1 MTSFIDLNI
10 GTNYLEHLNVVDSL
24 KEIFANAIDE
34 HIMKNIDIENIK
46 FGYKKVGNKNQFFI
60 IDFGD
65 GIMPENFIQKIND
78 NKIKNN
84 NIIGQFGIGLKD
96 AIAYL
101 TNNNVKIVITTNKY
115 IYEPIYKRK
124 NNIDVLHM
132 KCSEH
137 SPEVNSVLQN
147 YDFGTK
153 FSLSGIT
160 KKQFEDCLKKF
171 ILFDNISNKFT
182 YLVNNKI
189 VLYTD
194 ESNNVIYSSDNNGLQ
209 SIFINGMQVKSKAP
223 FHYTYDLKRNI
234 ELKQIINRDR
244 TDIDI
249 KILKK
254 FVNKILENIQLNE
267 DSEDFFQKIIEIFA
281 QAQQKK
287 ELKELGKIDIIRN
300 IIYELNKTGK
310 YIFIDKN
317 DKISSEKIPI
327 VLNSAIKEIFKIKS
341 ISSLNDVFYPKNW
354 KNEKI
359 KISTNHQVDNIK
371 IIEIIADFLS
381 KEILFRPFDKNFVNK
396 LFCEFNKIIK
406 NNIESSSKNKII
418 DNDDDE
424 YFSQDE
430 SDDEINKICLNDN
443 NTFSIDDMIRIIF
456 FDIILETDIMFSKED
471 KKIIQLKMITE
482 SEKINNLRAKI
493 KNIEMI
499 DIHSNIE
506 LSIKKKQ
513 VNSINSNV
521 LEIGIENITI

>member
-1 MTSFIDLNI
+1 MTSYIDLNI
-10 GTNYLEHLNVVDSL
+10 GTNYLEHLNIVDSL

-34 HIMKNIDIENIK
+34 HILKNIDIENIQ
-46 FGYKKVGNKNQFFI
+46 FGYKKVSNKYQFFI
-60 IDFGD
+60 VDFGD

-78 NKIKNN
+78 NKVKNN

-115 IYEPIYKRK
+115 IYEPIFKKK

-137 SPEVNSVLQN
+137 LQN
-147 YDFGTK
+147 YEFGTK
-153 FSLSGIT
+153 FTLSNIT
-160 KKQFEDCLKKF
+160 KKHFEDCLKKF

-189 VLYTD
+189 VQYID

-223 FHYTYDLKRNI
+223 FHFTYDLKRTI

-249 KILKK
+249 KLLKK
-254 FVNKILENIQLNE
+254 FVNKILETIRFNE
-267 DSEDFFQKIIEIFA
+267 DSENFFQKIIEIFA

-300 IIYELNKTGK
+300 IIYELNKTEK
-310 YIFIDKN
+310 YIFVDKN
-317 DKISSEKIPI
+317 DKILSEKIPI

-371 IIEIIADFLS
+371 IVEIIADFLS

-396 LFCEFNKIIK
+396 LFSEFNKIIK
-406 NNIESSSKNKII
+406 NNLEIQSKNKINYN
-418 DNDDDE
+418 DDDDE

-430 SDDEINKICLNDN
+430 SDDDNQEKNKNCVND
-443 NTFSIDDMIRIIF
+443 NTFSIDDIIRIIL
-456 FDIILETDIMFSKED
+456 FDIVLETDIMFSKED

-493 KNIEMI
+493 KNIEII
-499 DIHSNIE
+499 DMHNNIE
-506 LSIKKKQ
+506 LSINKKH

-521 LEIGIENITI
+521 LEIGIQNITI